1 MTDPGPTMSWAQASL
16 RFALELIAWGA
27 AAWWGASLFEGTL
40 ASVVGGVIAGG
51 ISMGV
56 WVVFNVPGDPS
67 RSGEAPVAV
76 PGWVRILLEGIVF
89 GAGVGALVALGRSA
103 VAAVFAALV
112 VFHIVAYRE
121 RLRWLLD
128 R

>member
-67 RSGEAPVAV
+67 RSGEAPVVV
-76 PGWVRILLEGIVF
+76 PGWARILLEGIVF
-89 GAGVGALVALGRSA
+89 GAGAGALVALGRSG
-103 VAAVFAALV
+103 VAAVFTALV
-112 VFHIVAYRE
+112 VFHTIAYRE